1 MDIQKDEVIY
11 SENVIDLVFV
21 LVLKVSNLIDDKED
35 SGVMD
40 KVFVEGIKGIEVLL
54 EVLLDVT
61 DLLEIYKGIVE
72 VGKEKR
78 NFNVNWKI

>member
-78 NFNVNWKI
+78 NFNVN